1 MENVSWIKILLE
13 VSKIIVDVAIIY
25 VLWKMLKALREK
37 NEK

>member
-1 MENVSWIKILLE
+1 METVSWIKIILDA
-13 VSKIIVDVAIIY
+13 SKIIVDVAIIY

>member
-1 MENVSWIKILLE
+1 MENVSWSKILLE